1 MRRSVLLL
9 LCLLPLAACSAR
21 PPVAGPPTQ
30 SAPGHLFRATA
41 RPVISSP
48 LVADLDGDGQPEIAV
63 GSWDGYF
70 YVMDDQLRD
79 KPGWPRYSPKGFF
92 SSPAAA
98 DLDGDGRS
106 EIVVGSESGRVFA
119 WRADGTDLP
128 GWPVDLRHRIWSSP
142 SILPDGHIA
151 ILGAGQLFVLDVRG
165 RPVKGWPQPVLGWG
179 DATPAFDGQILSV
192 ATLAEGV
199 APAFLSAFGVR
210 DAGAVHAWRPDGSPL
225 PGFPVRLDH
234 DSDSSPVL
242 ADLDGD
248 GLDEIIVGDD
258 GGLLH
263 AFTQDG
269 RELPGF
275 PLQTGSLIE
284 ASPAVGDL
292 DGDGAP
298 DVVVGSWDGRM
309 YAWDHAGR
317 ALPGWP
323 VAAGDQFISSA
334 ALVDL
339 TGDDLPDVVAG
350 SKDGFLYGWNGRGEP
365 LPGFPVSL
373 GAYVFSSPW
382 VGDLTKDAADA
393 RADVVI
399 GANNGI
405 HVLLDVAPLGRSV
418 WPKFHRDDRNSGWAG
433 AAP

>member
-1 MRRSVLLL
+1 M
-9 LCLLPLAACSAR
+9 
-21 PPVAGPPTQ
+21 
-30 SAPGHLFRATA
+30 
-41 RPVISSP
+41 
-48 LVADLDGDGQPEIAV
+48 
-63 GSWDGYF
+63 
-70 YVMDDQLRD
+70 
-79 KPGWPRYSPKGFF
+79 KGWPR
-92 SSPAAA
+92 
-98 DLDGDGRS
+98 
-106 EIVVGSESGRVFA
+106 
-119 WRADGTDLP
+119 
-128 GWPVDLRHRIWSSP
+128 
-142 SILPDGHIA
+142 
-151 ILGAGQLFVLDVRG
+151 
-165 RPVKGWPQPVLGWG
+165 PVLGWG

-248 GLDEIIVGDD
+248 GSDEIIVGDD

-263 AFTQDG
+263 GLTQDG

-292 DGDGAP
+292 DGDGSP

-350 SKDGFLYGWNGRGEP
+350 SKDGFLYAWNGRGES

-382 VGDLTKDAADA
+382 VGDLTQDAPDA

>member
-1 MRRSVLLL
+1 MRRFVLLL
-9 LCLLPLAACSAR
+9 LCLLLLAACSAR
-21 PPVAGPPTQ
+21 PPVAGLPTQ

-48 LVADLDGDGQPEIAV
+48 LVADLDGDGQREIAV

-70 YVMDDQLRD
+70 YVTDDQLRD

-98 DLDGDGRS
+98 DLDGDGRP
-106 EIVVGSESGRVFA
+106 ELVVGSESGRVFA
-119 WRADGTDLP
+119 WRSDGTNLP

-142 SILPDGHIA
+142 SILPGGRIA
-151 ILGAGQLFVLDVRG
+151 ILGAGQLFVLDARG
-165 RPVKGWPQPVLGWG
+165 RPVKGWPQPALGWG
-179 DATPAFDGQILSV
+179 DSTPTFDGKLLAV

-199 APAFLSAFGVR
+199 PPAFLSGLGIR
-210 DAGAVHAWRPDGSPL
+210 NAGAVHAWQPNGTPL
-225 PGFPVRLDH
+225 PGFPVRLDY
-234 DSDSSPVL
+234 DSDSSPAL

-248 GLDEIIVGDD
+248 GRAEIIVGDD

-263 AFTQDG
+263 VFTQDG
-269 RELPGF
+269 RELAGF
-275 PLQTGSLIE
+275 PQQTGSLIE
-284 ASPAVGDL
+284 ASPAIGDV

-298 DVVVGSWDGRM
+298 DIVVGSWDGRM

-339 TGDDLPDVVAG
+339 TADGLPDIVAG
-350 SKDGFLYGWNGRGEP
+350 SKDGFLYAWNGRGEL

-382 VGDLTKDAADA
+382 VGNLTKDAADA

-405 HVLLDVAPLGRSV
+405 HLLRDIGPLGRAI
-418 WPKFHRDDRNSGWAG
+418 WPKFHRDNRNSGWAQ
-433 AAP
+433 AMP

>member
-1 MRRSVLLL
+1 M
-9 LCLLPLAACSAR
+9 
-21 PPVAGPPTQ
+21 
-30 SAPGHLFRATA
+30 
-41 RPVISSP
+41 
-48 LVADLDGDGQPEIAV
+48 
-63 GSWDGYF
+63 
-70 YVMDDQLRD
+70 
-79 KPGWPRYSPKGFF
+79 
-92 SSPAAA
+92 
-98 DLDGDGRS
+98 

-119 WRADGTDLP
+119 WRSDGTDLP

-142 SILPDGHIA
+142 SILPDGRIA
-151 ILGAGQLFVLDVRG
+151 ILGAGQLFVLDARG
-165 RPVKGWPQPVLGWG
+165 RPVKGWPRPVLGWG

-248 GLDEIIVGDD
+248 GSNEIIVGDD

-263 AFTQDG
+263 GLTQDG

-292 DGDGAP
+292 DGDGSP

-350 SKDGFLYGWNGRGEP
+350 SKDGFLYAWNGRGEP